1 MYFEGIHILHQT
13 VEPGRYIHIC
23 GRINEEASNNDNEHS
38 NSKLFDEIFF
48 NF

>member
-38 NSKLFDEIFF
+38 NSKQFDEIFF